1 MVSARGAFLS
11 QSPRADHH
19 RIWTGRRSEISSAL
33 TEDVTRYE
41 PVTRAVSERKFASAH
56 QSHNRF
62 VIGLQGDC
70 CLQQWESSELDAEGR
85 GLERS
90 MLCLC
95 GGSSS
100 VDEDETT
107 GGGTRSS
114 KQARGRRTFE
124 PGSRILQTGRR
135 VTVSELDLLKSKSA
149 VTSTLRGLLKDSM
162 GQVTD
167 AAPLSRATRARAACH
182 PCSVVTVALP
192 HVPSYA
198 LHIAALLSQILPR
211 RVLVGEPRV
220 LARRAGQRS
229 PHSPALTPTLPT
241 LPL

>member
-1 MVSARGAFLS
+1 M
-11 QSPRADHH
+11 
-19 RIWTGRRSEISSAL
+19 
-33 TEDVTRYE
+33 
-41 PVTRAVSERKFASAH
+41 
-56 QSHNRF
+56 
-62 VIGLQGDC
+62 
-70 CLQQWESSELDAEGR
+70 
-85 GLERS
+85 ERS
-90 MLCLC
+90 MFCLC

-182 PCSVVTVALP
+182 PCSLVTVALP
-192 HVPSYA
+192 HVPSHA
-198 LHIAALLSQILPR
+198 CTSQRYFLKFCHAEFSSENPEYWLA
-211 RVLVGEPRV
+211 VQAS
-220 LARRAGQRS
+220 ARRTGQ
-229 PHSPALTPTLPT
+229 P
-241 LPL
+241 

>member
-1 MVSARGAFLS
+1 MD
-11 QSPRADHH
+11 P
-19 RIWTGRRSEISSAL
+19 
-33 TEDVTRYE
+33 
-41 PVTRAVSERKFASAH
+41 
-56 QSHNRF
+56 
-62 VIGLQGDC
+62 
-70 CLQQWESSELDAEGR
+70 
-85 GLERS
+85 GLEL

-124 PGSRILQTGRR
+124 PGSRILQTGWR
-135 VTVSELDLLKSKSA
+135 VTASDLDLLKSKSA

-182 PCSVVTVALP
+182 PCSLVTVALP

-229 PHSPALTPTLPT
+229 QFSLASPDPQPPDPTPYNPVTGVRP
-241 LPL
+241 

>member
-1 MVSARGAFLS
+1 M
-11 QSPRADHH
+11 
-19 RIWTGRRSEISSAL
+19 
-33 TEDVTRYE
+33 
-41 PVTRAVSERKFASAH
+41 
-56 QSHNRF
+56 
-62 VIGLQGDC
+62 
-70 CLQQWESSELDAEGR
+70 
-85 GLERS
+85 ERS
-90 MLCLC
+90 MFCLC

-100 VDEDETT
+100 VDEDEPTT

-192 HVPSYA
+192 HVPSYP
-198 LHIAALLSQILPR
+198 LHIAALLSEILPR

-220 LARRAGQRS
+220 LARRAGLRS
-229 PHSPALTPTLPT
+229 QHWPALTPTLPT
-241 LPL
+241 LPPITLSPVPRV